1 MNHLTIFSI
10 LGLLLVSCHTPQV
23 ALRKAYRQLPPA
35 ERQLADSVLL
45 TALDSEALYTL
56 LDTLKPMS
64 SVQFYQLPL
73 RSAQTQERDSAR
85 ETILKLQRIA
95 NTLSAGDYQFLLQ
108 PFERPDSVYRNME
121 IYVIRKSA
129 LQKRVSDAFA
139 FYSKLGI
146 TPDAHPATILAVTE
160 YENKYDRWRSYGY
173 LFGYPEYAVDFF
185 IQAGMQQ
192 DSTGVFVQRDFFQ
205 IPVYAAPTGHF
216 TYAIPKGHTPAAV
229 DSSLHAQASRTLVRY
244 SALRQKYSKPEGV
257 SSVRLW
263 IKNW

>member
-45 TALDSEALYTL
+45 TALDNEALYTL

-192 DSTGVFVQRDFFQ
+192 DSTGVFVQRDFFRS
-205 IPVYAAPTGHF
+205 PYMRRLP
-216 TYAIPKGHTPAAV
+216 AISPMPFRKGIHLLLLILPCMPKPAERWSGIA
-229 DSSLHAQASRTLVRY
+229 RC
-244 SALRQKYSKPEGV
+244 G
-257 SSVRLW
+257 
-263 IKNW
+263 KNTANRKEYPPSDCG